1 MKERIPRKS
10 PFRNP
15 TFISFK
21 TRLNFCFAVSVSS
34 TRTRMVTAR
43 DWVPTFPAISRI
55 RDWKHITMGS
65 TATTVSNTPTTED
78 TAMPRNSR
86 MISHGRRFL
95 ILVDVFSCRS
105 SSAVKL
111 PQYPGQSEYRSVF
124 RCQSEPAEN
133 LRHNL

>member
-86 MISHGRRFL
+86 MISHGRRFFDTGGCFFVQIFFCGQTSQLCVILTKL
-95 ILVDVFSCRS
+95 IVYGFYNILGS
-105 SSAVKL
+105 
-111 PQYPGQSEYRSVF
+111 
-124 RCQSEPAEN
+124 
-133 LRHNL
+133 